1 MEKKTK
7 SVYNYCPF
15 CEKRIFFT
23 ITMDDIDT
31 TQYPAPAYI
40 IHKDE
45 SCNKLATFYFDSLLR
60 VSYKETEKKSG
71 GTTEIEAKTIKK
83 AFLKIVLSYYD

>member
-1 MEKKTK
+1 MEQKAK

-15 CEKRIFFT
+15 CEKRIFFK
-23 ITMDDIDT
+23 ISLNDIDT
-31 TQYPAPAYI
+31 SQYPAPAYI

-60 VSYKETEKKSG
+60 VSYKETEKKAG
-71 GTTEIEAKTIKK
+71 GIKEIEAVTIK
-83 AFLKIVLSYYD
+83 